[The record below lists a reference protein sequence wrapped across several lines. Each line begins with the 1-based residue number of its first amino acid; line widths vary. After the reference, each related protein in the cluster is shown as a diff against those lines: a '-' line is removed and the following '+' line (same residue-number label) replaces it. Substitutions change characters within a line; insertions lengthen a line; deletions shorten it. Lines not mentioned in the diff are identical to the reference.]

1 MHMQINK
8 ISFTGSTV
16 VGKLLLEMSAKS
28 NLKKVGLELGGK
40 SPNIILEDADLK
52 LAVPAAAIAVFA
64 NAGQVC
70 CACSRIY
77 VQESIYD
84 QFLAQL
90 ISYSQKLKLNDQ
102 WQEDAFYLGPIV
114 DKIQYDRVRGYILQ
128 GVKEGARL
136 IGEVPEENPKGY
148 FIKPTIFVDC
158 IPDMVI
164 VKGIIIY
171 IFY

>member
-77 VQESIYD
+77 VIPISI
-84 QFLAQL
+84 
-90 ISYSQKLKLNDQ
+90 I
-102 WQEDAFYLGPIV
+102 
-114 DKIQYDRVRGYILQ
+114 
-128 GVKEGARL
+128 
-136 IGEVPEENPKGY
+136 
-148 FIKPTIFVDC
+148 
-158 IPDMVI
+158 
-164 VKGIIIY
+164 
-171 IFY
+171 